1 MPNPIKFAYSLL
13 TLKGN
18 CSQNKHFDYMKDAL
32 GLSAEYWAFGQMMKD
47 SFEKLQSM
55 IIYSS

>member
-1 MPNPIKFAYSLL
+1 
-13 TLKGN
+13 
-18 CSQNKHFDYMKDAL
+18 MKDAL